1 MDKTKLYSG
10 FIFFILIIK
19 VLFII
24 SAVSLAFLK
33 HKNKSNNNKGQNK
46 ILVYVKD
53 TTQLIF
59 KLSVSILLIIL
70 FNPRQK
76 YIQEIDSE
84 SKLILYLYGIMTIIE
99 LIVEK
104 ATISGS
110 A

>member
-24 SAVSLAFLK
+24 SAISLAFLK
-33 HKNKSNNNKGQNK
+33 HKNKSTNNKDQNK

-104 ATISGS
+104 ATISGG